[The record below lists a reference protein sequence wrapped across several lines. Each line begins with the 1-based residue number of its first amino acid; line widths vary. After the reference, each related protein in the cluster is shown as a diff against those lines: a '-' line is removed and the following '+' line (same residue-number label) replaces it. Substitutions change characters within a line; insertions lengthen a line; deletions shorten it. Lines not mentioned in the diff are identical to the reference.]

1 MSSNASGQVGET
13 GTMGETTGTGAAEGA
28 GVGAG
33 IGAALGGV
41 GGLLVGLGALVI
53 PGIGPV
59 IAAGPLAAA
68 LGGVAGAGA
77 GAIAGG
83 AAGGLLGALTDMG
96 VHEEQAQYYAEG
108 VRRGGTLLTVRT
120 EDDMASRAV
129 DVMNRHNPID
139 VRHRANQWRE
149 AGWQGFDVNAQPYV
163 DRGIDRERQL
173 DQDKL
178 RPDITPDEDIMG
190 RDREMGPS
198 GTMGTRDV
206 GTTDTRDIGRQTDM
220 PEGRGFPSAPT
231 DAGDVGRGA
240 MGAMGSV
247 ETMGKM
253 GTHTFDRYDTD
264 FRDHFDQMYAN
275 RGYTYNDYVPAY
287 RYGYDLAIN
296 ERYSGRDW
304 SEFEMEAQRDWQQRH
319 PDSAWDDFKDA
330 IRHGWERVR
339 NAFR

>member
-1 MSSNASGQVGET
+1 MAKTIVALYDNVDHAHRAVRDLVDSGVPRDQISLMSSNASGQVGEP
-13 GTMGETTGTGAAEGA
+13 GTMGEPTGTGAAEGA

-108 VRRGGTLLTVRT
+108 IRRGGTLLTVRT

-149 AGWQGFDVNAQPYV
+149 AGWQGFDVNAPPYA
-163 DRGIDRERQL
+163 DRDIDRDRNLDTEKMEPDLPRSEDTMARERS
-173 DQDKL
+173 
-178 RPDITPDEDIMG
+178 
-190 RDREMGPS
+190 MGPS
-198 GTMGTRDV
+198 GTMGTM
-206 GTTDTRDIGRQTDM
+206 GTT
-220 PEGRGFPSAPT
+220 
-231 DAGDVGRGA
+231 
-240 MGAMGSV
+240 
-247 ETMGKM
+247 ETMGTM
-253 GTHTFDRYDTD
+253 ETSTFDRYDPD

-287 RYGYDLAIN
+287 RYGYDLATN

-304 SEFEMEAQRDWQQRH
+304 SEFEIDARRDWEQRH

-330 IRHGWERVR
+330 IRHAWDQVR